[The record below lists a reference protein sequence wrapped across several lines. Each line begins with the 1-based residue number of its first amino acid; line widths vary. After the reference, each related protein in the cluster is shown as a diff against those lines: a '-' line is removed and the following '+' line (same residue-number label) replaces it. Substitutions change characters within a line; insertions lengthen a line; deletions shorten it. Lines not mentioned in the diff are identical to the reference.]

1 MENLFRTKRQLPP
14 LFLRQI
20 LEYTF
25 ARTLN
30 DDKYFKEVEG
40 EGIEKK
46 RDMFLKRTIKSNKSN
61 MGKM

>member
-46 RDMFLKRTIKSNKSN
+46 TRYVSEENNQIK
-61 MGKM
+61 